1 VMVLRSGPV
10 AILSSG
16 GGHQAVR
23 VGEPIGQYKLTD
35 IAQGQLTFE
44 WNGQTFVKN
53 TDELAGNAKKEE
65 PAPQQGGEQV
75 RTSNAP
81 PAPPPEPVKP
91 GPGSETPYGIRTCN
105 MNDGVAEGA
114 VMDGYVKRV
123 YTSPFGKT
131 CGYERAK

>member
-1 VMVLRSGPV
+1 MMLRSGPV
-10 AILSSG
+10 AILSAGSG

-23 VGEPIGQYKLTD
+23 VGEEIGMYKLTD
-35 IAQGQLTFE
+35 IGAGTLTFE

-53 TDELAGNAKKEE
+53 TDELIGQAKESAPQG
-65 PAPQQGGEQV
+65 PAPADV
-75 RTSNAP
+75 RTNNAP

-91 GPGSETPYGIRTCN
+91 GPGAETAYGIRTCN

-114 VMDGYVKRV
+114 VMDGYVKKV